1 MVTGRRG
8 MSMQREVLLQVM
20 LRLEIR
26 NSKTNKLCQNY
37 DANPCEVVDRK
48 GGEVTVRST
57 AGAAIKKNVSFV
69 KKYQEKPLEAKIDVE
84 PVRPQQEG
92 TNQAGVAKGKN

>member
-1 MVTGRRG
+1 MRKFEMVTGRRG

-57 AGAAIKKNVSFV
+57 AGAAIKRNVSFV
-69 KKYQEKPLEAKIDVE
+69 KKVSREALGSE
-84 PVRPQQEG
+84 
-92 TNQAGVAKGKN
+92 N